1 MTRRP
6 RSKRPRHTFV
16 AGPDKAPTSYRDILS
31 VELWHEVF
39 SYCLPRSLFA
49 VRDTCRL
56 FRDIVDRNDGALLAR
71 APLLLPRPPPDPRRF
86 MRFTRHPEKL
96 RAMGELF
103 GISDPWRRGSFGSAT
118 YTKLL
123 FLPGRCYICK
133 GRAEGPPTWITHMI
147 YLCSRPCRLAMFRT
161 KVVYLLPEKGYLPH
175 PTSVMDRHIVP
186 WLPSLSMT
194 KTHNKPAVLRSELK
208 KARREYQHRVFAAS
222 TPEQR
227 RHGQAVL
234 FEVSPLNISQ
244 IDDHLHVWR
253 EQMDRMYKEILK
265 KNRKLYVYWSSRA
278 PALKLMGT
286 RLRRFVSKQ
295 KIPMSEALDNSNVR
309 RTLLAC
315 SRDFCRITPSILSDA
330 GLSGARPTNENPKRE
345 KCAHCG
351 EWVSRLGL
359 DYHIVHRHPSEVS
372 QSRLNPTTGL
382 AEYQCELCAGLS
394 LRWFSAQSLLG
405 HQYDIHN
412 VREAEEE
419 WRPSEAKL

>member
-16 AGPDKAPTSYRDILS
+16 AGPPKAPPSYRDILS
-31 VELWHEVF
+31 IELWHEVF
-39 SYCLPRSLFA
+39 SYCLPRTLLA

-56 FRDIVDRNDGALLAR
+56 FRDIVDRNGGALLAR

-103 GISDPWRRGSFGSAT
+103 GITDPWRRGSFGSAT

-227 RHGQAVL
+227 RRGQAVL
-234 FEVSPLNISQ
+234 FE

-265 KNRKLYVYWSSRA
+265 KNRNLYV
-278 PALKLMGT
+278 
-286 RLRRFVSKQ
+286 LRRFVSKQ

-330 GLSGARPTNENPKRE
+330 GLSGARPKNENPKRE

-351 EWVSRLGL
+351 DWVSRHGL
-359 DYHIVHRHPSEVS
+359 DYHIAHRHPSEVS

-382 AEYQCELCAGLS
+382 AEYRCELCDGLS

-405 HQYDIHN
+405 HQYDMYVWERINRSRGLTDSYRHN

-419 WRPSEAKL
+419 WRPSEAGL